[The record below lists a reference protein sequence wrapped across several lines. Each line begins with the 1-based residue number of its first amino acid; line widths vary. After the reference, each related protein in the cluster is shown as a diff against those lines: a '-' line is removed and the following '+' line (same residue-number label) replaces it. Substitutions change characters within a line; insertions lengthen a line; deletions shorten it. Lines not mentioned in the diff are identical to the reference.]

1 MQRPAEMIWSA
12 QKASGDPPSKRS
24 GHSMCIVSDS
34 AYIFGGNDF
43 RRPPGPN
50 GDLYKLDM
58 GSSEFY
64 WCKLDVNGRSPE
76 PRSHHTTVT
85 YGTKVSYYSI
95 ARNRSHIQASYSSYE
110 NVCTALL
117 IK

>member
-1 MQRPAEMIWSA
+1 MQRPAEMIWSV

-24 GHSMCIVSDS
+24 GHSMCIVGDS

-50 GDLYKLDM
+50 GDLFKLDM

-64 WCKLDVNGRSPE
+64 WSKLDVNGRSPE

-85 YGTKVSYYSI
+85 YGTKVSCVSTTM
-95 ARNRSHIQASYSSYE
+95 NRSYFWASYSSYKI
-110 NVCTALL
+110 VCTALL
-117 IK
+117 T